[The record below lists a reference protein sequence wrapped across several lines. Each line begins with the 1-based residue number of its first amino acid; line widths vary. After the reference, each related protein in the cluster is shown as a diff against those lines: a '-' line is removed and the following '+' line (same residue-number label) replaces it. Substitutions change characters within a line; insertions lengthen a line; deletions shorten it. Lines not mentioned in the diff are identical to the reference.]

1 MENLDV
7 ARGFGEG
14 GGVGGGGGGGVGRG
28 GRRDAGVV
36 VVRAGPFVG
45 QRHVELLAAGG
56 QPQVALGAVA
66 DAVGAADGVLRR
78 QRRTVHGA
86 DAHRLALHV
95 LTDGS
100 VTARQV
106 GTVAQF
112 VTAAAAACG
121 TARGETTAAA
131 AGGAGAAALGHG
143 VDQPAVLAAVALEAD
158 DVVAADAPAR
168 HLFAVVAYRTQRV
181 AVARCRR
188 RNHKRREQVKK
199 TKTTT
204 ATDQNEQERV
214 PGSAHAVAIEFL
226 SIIPLPT
233 HLFSKKKN
241 IYIVPIEQQLF
252 DYPYLS
258 LTRQKNR

>member
-14 GGVGGGGGGGVGRG
+14 GGVGGGGGGGGVGRG

-100 VTARQV
+100 VTTRQV

-199 TKTTT
+199 KQKQQQQPIRTSK
-204 ATDQNEQERV
+204 NEFPEAPTLLLSNSYR
-214 PGSAHAVAIEFL
+214 SFL
-226 SIIPLPT
+226 YPPIS
-233 HLFSKKKN
+233 SQKKKY
-241 IYIVPIEQQLF
+241 IYRSHRAAVI
-252 DYPYLS
+252 
-258 LTRQKNR
+258 